1 VPVLDSSA
9 FAGGEALPG
18 NLLCDVCIIGT
29 GPAGMT
35 IARELS
41 DTPLRVTVLESG
53 GADRDER
60 VDALDEIESVG
71 WPRVADQWLV
81 RNRMVGGSSNT
92 WTGRCAPF
100 DAIDLQDRDWVPD
113 SGWPFGI
120 DDVMPYVDRSAE
132 YLGLGLGNGITDDRI
147 WEIAGHPQPAIGPD
161 PDKLLP
167 MFWQFSRDPM
177 NQYDRARFGRLAPS
191 LGANVNLVTNATVLR
206 INTTEAANA
215 VESVEFAAIDG
226 RRWSL
231 PARTVVLCAGGIENA
246 RLLLASDNVAAHGVG
261 NDKDLVGRY
270 LMDHPRITV
279 ARFPLKK
286 AKAVLSQ
293 FASFKPRN
301 DSSATFQHG
310 MRLSPAIQR
319 SERLLNCAVW
329 IDERLAPDDPWD
341 SFIRFLRKEP
351 GVLPDLRA
359 MLANSGLVLYGLKE
373 HFVAHRALPRKL
385 SAVTVEAMCEQ
396 RPNPDSRVTLA
407 DRRDRFGMPISRID
421 WRTSDEEA
429 RTMRRVTELMVEQ
442 FTRMGIE
449 APVLEDW
456 VRDGAMFPQTLRDVA
471 HPTGTTR
478 MADDPAHGVVDAQC
492 QVHNVDGL
500 FIAGSSVFPT
510 AGQSNP
516 TQMIVALA
524 LRLAD
529 LLKDRASVVTATGRE
544 AAAANPGG

>member
-1 VPVLDSSA
+1 LDSSA
-9 FAGGEALPG
+9 FAGGEALPE

-60 VDALDEIESVG
+60 VDALDLIESVG
-71 WPRVADQWLV
+71 WPRVENQWLV

-100 DAIDLQDRDWVPD
+100 DAIDMQSRDWVRD
-113 SGWPFGI
+113 SGWPFEI
-120 DDVMPYVDRSAE
+120 EDMTPYVDRSAK

-147 WEIAGHPQPAIGPD
+147 WEIAGHPQLNVGPD

-177 NQYDRARFGRLAPS
+177 NQYDRARFGRLAPG

-206 INTTEAANA
+206 INVTESASA
-215 VESVEFAAIDG
+215 VESVEFAAVDG

-231 PARTVVLCAGGIENA
+231 PAHTVVLCAGGIENA
-246 RLLLASDNVAAHGVG
+246 RLLLASNNVAAHGVG
-261 NDKDLVGRY
+261 NAKDLVGRY

-293 FASFKPRN
+293 FASFKSRN
-301 DSSATFQHG
+301 DSSATFQPG

-319 SERLLNCAVW
+319 SEHLLNCAAW

-341 SFIRFLRKEP
+341 SLIRFLRREP
-351 GVLPDLRA
+351 GARPDLRA
-359 MLANSGLVLYGLKE
+359 MLANSGLVIYGLKE
-373 HFVAHRALPRKL
+373 HFVSHRALPRKL
-385 SAVTVEAMCEQ
+385 SEVTVEAMCEQ
-396 RPNPDSRVTLA
+396 LPNPDSRVTLA
-407 DRRDRFGMPISRID
+407 DRRDRLGMPISRID

-429 RTMRRVTELMVEQ
+429 RAMRRVAELMVEQ
-442 FTRMGIE
+442 FSRMGIE
-449 APVLEDW
+449 SPVLEGW
-456 VRDGAMFPQTLRDVA
+456 VRDGAMFPETLRDVA
-471 HPTGTTR
+471 HPAGTTR
-478 MADDPAHGVVDAQC
+478 MADDPSHGVVDAQC

-500 FIAGSSVFPT
+500 FVGGSSVFPT

-529 LLKDRASVVTATGRE
+529 TLKDRASVAAQAGRE
-544 AAAANPGG
+544 VAAANASD

>member
-1 VPVLDSSA
+1 MPVLDSSA

-206 INTTEAANA
+206 INTSEAANA